1 MRQKSRLQKLGHLA
15 DMVRDHEL
23 AKLNRLAA
31 AQGQTREKL
40 ANLPTHT
47 RANQDP
53 ALMSIQQAHLQW
65 AAKQRMQLNLIL
77 ARQRAAL
84 LEQRRKSARSFGRA
98 EAVARLIE
106 RDSTKP

>member
-1 MRQKSRLQKLGHLA
+1 MNQKSRLQKLGRIA
-15 DMVRDHEL
+15 EMVRDHEL
-23 AKLNRLAA
+23 ARLNRLAA
-31 AQGQTREKL
+31 AQDKTREKL
-40 ANLPTHT
+40 AALPMHT
-47 RANQDP
+47 IASQDP

-98 EAVARLIE
+98 EAVARLTE
-106 RDSTKP
+106 RDSNKP